1 MKKIV
6 SAICLAM
13 AIFAGSVF
21 AADKKDIGM
30 YGKLT
35 IGYATTT
42 YSENGFSQ
50 DFSHFELAPAF
61 GVTNL
66 FPIPHFGI
74 EGFCNLD
81 FGGKNWGF
89 IEFQSIIIAPGA
101 RAVWAP
107 PISFFSGKKGTWQ
120 DQLIPYAGAGFS
132 VPIAFYSWK
141 SKIIDVKDSETK
153 VYFDGEFQLGCRWAF
168 DEHWAVLAEN
178 NFAFGGLFKYS
189 FNAGAIYN
197 F

>member
-6 SAICLAM
+6 TAICLAM
-13 AIFAGSVF
+13 AMLAGSVF
-21 AADKKDIGM
+21 AAEKKDIGM

-35 IGYATTT
+35 IGYATIT
-42 YSENGFSQ
+42 YSENDYKL

-61 GVTNL
+61 GLTNL
-66 FPIPHFGI
+66 FPLPNFGI

-81 FGGKNWGF
+81 FGGKSWG
-89 IEFQSIIIAPGA
+89 IVEFQSIMVVPGA

-107 PISFFSGKKGTWQ
+107 PISFFSGKTGTWQ

-132 VPIAFYSWK
+132 IPIAFYEVK
-141 SKIIDVKDSETK
+141 SRYLDEKYNETK